1 MADPRRRPDRA
12 TGRDGVSG
20 TNEAPIR
27 RSRNA
32 TRTRDDI
39 LVAAGRHFARRG
51 YSHVTLKEI
60 ADDVGVTPALIV
72 RYYGTKLALFEEVAR
87 GSELVLSPFPGG
99 DRREWLLARAR
110 ELLVYYQDDASSS
123 GIALLRSLDLD
134 DGELFRTELERRIRQ
149 LWSSEITGPD
159 AEIRL
164 KLIAGVML
172 GVGLFSLGAL
182 TEPDRPPLDPADV
195 ERITHYLADMFE
207 TCIDPQVD

>member
-1 MADPRRRPDRA
+1 MADSTRRADRA
-12 TGRDGVSG
+12 AGRNGVSG
-20 TNEAPIR
+20 TDGAPAR

-39 LVAAGRHFARRG
+39 LVAAGKHFARRG

-72 RYYGTKLALFEEVAR
+72 RYYGTKLALFEEVAK
-87 GSELVLSPFPGG
+87 GSEHTLSPYFGG

-110 ELLVYYQDDASSS
+110 ELLAYFQDDASSS

-134 DGELFRTELERRIRQ
+134 DGALFRSELERRIRQ
-149 LWSSEITGPD
+149 LWSSEITGTD

-164 KLIAGVML
+164 KLIAGIMP

-182 TEPDRPPLDPADV
+182 TDPDRPPLDPADA
-195 ERITHYLADMFE
+195 ERITHYLVALFE
-207 TCIDPQVD
+207 VCIDP